1 MGKLIKLLDSYTK
14 DKIFND
20 LIESLTKASIPV
32 GEHKHIFDNLK
43 KLLKEA
49 SEFSKDL
56 GKIKVEGRN
65 GYLQRKGFDKM
76 SFQSAGVLLE
86 SNQYKTFSG
95 LFASVSQRFHKKKSV
110 FMLLSNF

>member
-86 SNQYKTFSG
+86 SNQYKTFNG
-95 LFASVSQRFHKKKSV
+95 YQRRIGMLVSKKTV
-110 FMLLSNF
+110 FFRLSF